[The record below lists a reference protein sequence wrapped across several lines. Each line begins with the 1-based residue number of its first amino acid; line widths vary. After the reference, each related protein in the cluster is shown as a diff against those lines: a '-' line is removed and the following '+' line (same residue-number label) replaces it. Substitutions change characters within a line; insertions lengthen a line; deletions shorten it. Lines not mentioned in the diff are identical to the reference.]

1 MGRRTRGTG
10 PNRTGPFEASEYG
23 PPLATHGWTCSD
35 EVAATAGRQADGGY
49 ALFMNS
55 HTPDALPAGL
65 ANASGWWLRSLDRIE
80 RSELADPAIRVLQR
94 GIRALPLGE
103 ARGLLRGG
111 PLGHPLHPVLVDV
124 PIGCWLSAAI
134 LDVAPT
140 DRRAPAILTAV
151 GLAGAAPAAVTG
163 WVDWADL
170 PPEQARVGLV
180 HAATNVAAI
189 ALYTASLARRLRGHS
204 AKARLWSMCG
214 LAVVAAGGALGGHV
228 AYRRVG

>member
-1 MGRRTRGTG
+1 
-10 PNRTGPFEASEYG
+10 
-23 PPLATHGWTCSD
+23 
-35 EVAATAGRQADGGY
+35 
-49 ALFMNS
+49 MNS
-55 HTPDALPAGL
+55 YTPDALPTGL
-65 ANASGWWLRSLDRIE
+65 ANASGWWLRALDRIE

-103 ARGLLRGG
+103 ARDLLRGG

-170 PPEQARVGLV
+170 PPQQARVGLV

-189 ALYTASLARRLRGHS
+189 AFYTASLAGRLRGHS
-204 AKARLWSMCG
+204 AKGRLWSMCG

-228 AYRRVG
+228 AYRRAG